1 MGLKWQELGVELLDN
16 ERVGQ
21 LGIIRANNNNDV
33 SRCCSEMFSY
43 WLKAYPNASWY
54 ELIAALRAPGVDMS
68 GVAATV
74 KKTFIG

>member
-1 MGLKWQELGVELLDN
+1 MSLKWHELGVELLDN

-21 LGIIRANNNNDV
+21 LDIIRANNNNDV
-33 SRCCSEMFSY
+33 SRCCLEMFKY
-43 WLKAYPNASWY
+43 WLKAYPSASWY

-74 KKTFIG
+74 KETFIG